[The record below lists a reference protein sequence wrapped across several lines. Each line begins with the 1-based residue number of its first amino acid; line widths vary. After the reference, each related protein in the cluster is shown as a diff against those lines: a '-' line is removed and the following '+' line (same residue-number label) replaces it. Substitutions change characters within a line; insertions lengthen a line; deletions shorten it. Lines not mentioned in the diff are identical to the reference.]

1 MDSVAF
7 YPAAVLL
14 LVLLALTGIRAV
26 SSASTTARILA
37 IDTAALEVIALLA
50 LFSYWQGVS
59 YYLDAA
65 LVLALLA
72 FVGTLGAA
80 RFHGEGRLY

>member
-1 MDSVAF
+1 MDSIAF
-7 YPAAVLL
+7 YPAAFLIVA
-14 LVLLALTGIRAV
+14 LLALTGVRAV
-26 SSASTTARILA
+26 SSSSITARILA
-37 IDTAALEVIALLA
+37 IDTAALLVIALLA

-72 FVGTLGAA
+72 FVGSLGAA

>member
-1 MDSVAF
+1 MSSIAF
-7 YPAAVLL
+7 YTAALVLV
-14 LVLLALTGIRAV
+14 VLLALTGIRAL
-26 SSASTTARILA
+26 SSGSITSRILA
-37 IDTAALEVIALLA
+37 IDTAALQVIALLA
-50 LFSYWQGVS
+50 LFSYWQGVP

>member
-1 MDSVAF
+1 MSSIAF
-7 YPAAVLL
+7 SCAAVVIAVLL
-14 LVLLALTGIRAV
+14 GFAGVRAV
-26 SSASTTARILA
+26 SSDSMVSRILA
-37 IDTAALEVIALLA
+37 IDTAALLVIAGLA

>member
-1 MDSVAF
+1 MDSIAF

-14 LVLLALTGIRAV
+14 LVLLALTGVRAV

-50 LFSYWQGVS
+50 LFSYREGVS